1 MLRKLE
7 FSCRE
12 GNILAC
18 LHPKNDEIWLF
29 EAAEQPNRLNELM
42 GEATEIDGGA
52 GVHLFGHECTQ
63 LKSGVLRASALEI
76 RPSAARRS
84 TASTSAPQSANEH
97 NVRSA
102 QAANIRSVQVNA
114 SMNIPRS
121 SISLAASAPASG
133 AKAQKPT
140 GETLASYELFVSA
153 IVSALSYS
161 LIKYHEYLPLDFRTF
176 ALPSKRTT
184 LDGEDK
190 PVQGSHIASQT
201 VSLETLDV
209 RLTSTGTLVVSSKYL
224 QPSALRQMPST
235 PARPKHTKLWL
246 APGGRMARYLGLAP
260 RSNQIESDWH
270 PSKSPCWDQEQT
282 RRRIMPSANKLGWEN
297 DVHDWLHGYG
307 IVIDSKDAHSW
318 LKVQL
323 EPCSRYPVAK
333 DNDGNVQNTR
343 LKLKTITWPAKLCFE
358 YTLLDNVRGATSDRD
373 SGLDGGIEWLM
384 APEHGGVQ
392 DPLAFAEDWFA
403 GQEERE
409 QLIRSRTTARD
420 LARMS
425 AESAATNTQNQ
436 IQSPAVIN
444 ALRTNNHGD
453 LQAASGFYPT
463 PPDGIQ
469 SQGATASSMPDMPGA
484 TPASAGDHPLYSN
497 DDMKA
502 DDINA
507 PEDHTSTRS
516 SIEDIDIEHGQTGT
530 GGPFGVEAGPPSIEQ
545 STNNE
550 TFEELDEA
558 MFGGNAVTE
567 EDFSFFD
574 GPDID
579 DLDLDTMGQYP
590 VSTAEHGAFTSTAD
604 VDLAPPFNSTKERLS
619 ETSTQ
624 HFAKVA
630 TVGNGTVQDNEESD
644 KLILNAT
651 VDEHIA
657 KAESSIQSKE
667 SEATRGTARYSGS
680 IECANVAL
688 QKPDLLSPPLSP
700 VLVKRKLLPASMTP
714 KSRPSMSEQ
723 AIRDEANNKSAPPQ
737 SSLQSN
743 FDAVAFN
750 RTLTLT
756 DHKYASDGR
765 FWFLAKDGDVKEIP
779 IEVSNDSSRDTVL
792 PLIGSLRNDHNTLG
806 DKLTS
811 MVHDEADS
819 PALRTR
825 TSPVTP
831 PTDNESS
838 DSSPEDIEIQSG
850 NRLIL
855 DKAHKMLEQIQSES
869 AAVKR
874 KRDIS
879 DIGDGDGD
887 GDNDNDAATSSLGSP
902 RDSTPCAGSECL
914 DENPPSPWEIL
925 LPDVAAYSIAE
936 YVGVIHNEKGFS
948 FGLEG
953 EQLLIVA
960 QILVDQLISGTLQPL
975 KDHIRPGL
983 VNEAF
988 QSSNL
993 EHLHRSRIKE
1003 ATKSAFGNATP
1014 CDLHTF
1020 LAIEDLPPEP
1030 PLVGRVPLRPVHR
1043 RASTNKLVPLDN
1055 GTTNHASSVFR
1066 LPSPHVRVRR
1076 AEATMEV
1083 LPSALPFWETFGL
1096 SPCSGP
1102 KDVTACC
1109 IYPGGQGVE
1118 NAAVKFIERIG
1129 TVYES
1134 CRLGSHTL
1142 AGDLNRWEN
1151 GMISVWLDGLDKD
1164 KLNLGLAMRQFH
1176 DTCNELGQYLPG
1188 TLFTGQN
1195 VVIYLINPFEHPTAL
1210 VGVSAAFAS
1219 LCQAYLES
1227 SEYCKTSIKKIVLQI
1242 IPIDFITCASSV
1254 VVPSQSEYLDLA
1266 LEVYERCR
1274 SSEDIPTAH
1283 SRLTGLAPSIALAK
1297 PVPKRIGFKLSSEPP
1312 ATLLH
1317 ETPCLHVAYSQ
1328 SLDNR
1333 WLSAAWTDN
1342 QGRSQTYVSYCLGI
1356 KGSSHPLRPFREV
1369 AEEIWRTT
1377 LEMTAT
1383 RKVTWRVFIVK
1394 VGVMERKEVDLW
1406 TAFATQQ
1413 VQPVATIILLG
1424 TDPNPTLSVHPP
1436 SLQLSS
1442 GGFTQTGTYT
1452 APVATPQSSLSPDQF
1467 GNSTTS
1473 SAILA
1478 SSAGA
1483 ASAQASTDT
1492 PIDLDVESTLIDVTD
1507 ETWGLIPSHRLHNT
1521 HSLVDI
1527 NPALVSGYL
1536 LKRASAHDEKPFA
1549 ILGVN
1554 LLWVSGGQQQRP
1566 TAVLKEVLGMYRGL
1580 STLARAKGVIGVDST
1595 EPWHVAAAR
1604 KAASG
1609 LGWLM

>member
-1 MLRKLE
+1 MLRKLD
-7 FSCRE
+7 FSCKERS
-12 GNILAC
+12 ILAS

-29 EAAEQPNRLNELM
+29 EAAEQPTRLNELM

-52 GVHLFGHECTQ
+52 VVHLFGLECTQ
-63 LKSGVLRASALEI
+63 LKSGILRASALET

-84 TASTSAPQSANEH
+84 TASTSAPPSANEH

-102 QAANIRSVQVNA
+102 QAANTRSVQVNA
-114 SMNIPRS
+114 SMNNLKS
-121 SISLAASAPASG
+121 SVSLAASSPTSG

-161 LIKYHEYLPLDFRTF
+161 LIKCHEYLPLDFRTF

-190 PVQGSHIASQT
+190 PIQGSHNASQT

-209 RLTSTGTLVVSSKYL
+209 RLTSTGILVVSSKSL

-246 APGGRMARYLGLAP
+246 APGGRMARYLGLA
-260 RSNQIESDWH
+260 RCSNQKESDWH
-270 PSKSPCWDQEQT
+270 PSKSPYWDQEQT
-282 RRRIMPSANKLGWEN
+282 RWRIFPSANELRWKN
-297 DVHDWLHGYG
+297 DVQDWLYGYG
-307 IVIDSKDAHSW
+307 IVIDSKDALSW
-318 LKVQL
+318 LKVQI
-323 EPCSRYPVAK
+323 EPCSRYPFAK
-333 DNDGNVQNTR
+333 DNDGHVPNTG

-358 YTLLDNVRGATSDRD
+358 NILLENVRGATSDRD
-373 SGLDGGIEWLM
+373 SDLNGGIEWLM

-409 QLIRSRTTARD
+409 QLIRSRSIARD
-420 LARMS
+420 MARMS
-425 AESAATNTQNQ
+425 AESAAAHTQNQ

-469 SQGATASSMPDMPGA
+469 SQGATASSMPEMSGV

-497 DDMKA
+497 DDTKA
-502 DDINA
+502 DGTNP
-507 PEDHTSTRS
+507 PEDHTTTRS
-516 SIEDIDIEHGQTGT
+516 STENIDIEHGQTRTIGD
-530 GGPFGVEAGPPSIEQ
+530 FEVEADPPSIEQ

-579 DLDLDTMGQYP
+579 DLDLETMGQYP
-590 VSTAEHGAFTSTAD
+590 VSTAGHGAFTSTAD
-604 VDLAPPFNSTKERLS
+604 VDLAPPFSSTRERLS

-624 HFAKVA
+624 NFAEIA
-630 TVGNGTVQDNEESD
+630 TVDNDRVQDNEESD
-644 KLILNAT
+644 KLMLDAT
-651 VDEHIA
+651 VDEHTA

-667 SEATRGTARYSGS
+667 SGDTRETARYPGGN
-680 IECANVAL
+680 ECANVAL
-688 QKPDLLSPPLSP
+688 QHPDLLSPPLSP
-700 VLVKRKLLPASMTP
+700 VLVKKKLLPASMTP
-714 KSRPSMSEQ
+714 KSRPRMRER
-723 AIRDEANNKSAPPQ
+723 AIRDEVNNKPASPQ

-750 RTLTLT
+750 RTLSLT

-765 FWFLAKDGDVKEIP
+765 FWFLAKDGNIKEIP

-811 MVHDEADS
+811 RIHDEADP

-831 PTDNESS
+831 PSDNESS
-838 DSSPEDIEIQSG
+838 DSSPENIELQSE
-850 NRLIL
+850 NRLVL
-855 DKAHKMLEQIQSES
+855 DKGHRIHEQIQAES
-869 AAVKR
+869 AAIKR

-879 DIGDGDGD
+879 DIGD
-887 GDNDNDAATSSLGSP
+887 NDNDAATSSFASP
-902 RDSTPCAGSECL
+902 QDSTPCADSECL
-914 DENPPSPWEIL
+914 DENPLSPREVL

-936 YVGVIHNEKGFS
+936 FVNVIHYEKGLF

-953 EQLLIVA
+953 EQLVIVA
-960 QILVDQLISGTLQPL
+960 QILADQLISGTLQPL
-975 KDHIRPGL
+975 KDQIRPGL

-988 QSSNL
+988 QSSSP
-993 EHLHRSRIKE
+993 EHLNQSRIKE
-1003 ATKSAFGNATP
+1003 ATKSAFGNATQ

-1030 PLVGRVPLRPVHR
+1030 PLIGRVPLRPVHR

-1083 LPSALPFWETFGL
+1083 LPSALPFWEIFGL

-1102 KDVTACC
+1102 KNVTACC
-1109 IYPGGQGVE
+1109 IYPGSQGVE
-1118 NAAVKFIERIG
+1118 NAAAKFIERIG

-1151 GMISVWLDGLDKD
+1151 GMIPVWLDGLDND
-1164 KLNLGLAMRQFH
+1164 KLDLGLAVRQFH
-1176 DTCNELGQYLPG
+1176 DTCNELGQYLAG
-1188 TLFTGQN
+1188 TLCTGQN
-1195 VVIYLINPFEHPTAL
+1195 VVIYLVNPFEHPTAL
-1210 VGVSAAFAS
+1210 VGVGAAFAS
-1219 LCQAYLES
+1219 LSQVYLES
-1227 SEYCKTSIKKIVLQI
+1227 SEYCKISIHKIVLQI
-1242 IPIDFITCASSV
+1242 IPIDFITCASSL
-1254 VVPSQSEYLDLA
+1254 VVPSQPEYLDLA
-1266 LEVYERCR
+1266 LEVYERCS
-1274 SSEDIPTAH
+1274 SSEDIPT
-1283 SRLTGLAPSIALAK
+1283 SRSPLTRNAPLIALAK
-1297 PVPKRIGFKLSSEPP
+1297 PVPKRIGFKLSAEPP

-1328 SLDNR
+1328 CLDNR

-1342 QGRSQTYVSYCLGI
+1342 QGRSQTHVSYCLGI
-1356 KGSSHPLRPFREV
+1356 RGSSHPLRPFREV
-1369 AEEIWRTT
+1369 AEEIWKTT
-1377 LEMTAT
+1377 LEMTST

-1413 VQPVATIILLG
+1413 SQPVATIILLG

-1442 GGFTQTGTYT
+1442 GGFTRTGTYT
-1452 APVATPQSSLSPDQF
+1452 TPVATPQPSTLSPDQF
-1467 GNSTTS
+1467 GNSATP
-1473 SAILA
+1473 SALLA
-1478 SSAGA
+1478 SSAGTA
-1483 ASAQASTDT
+1483 NAPTPTDI
-1492 PIDLDVESTLIDVTD
+1492 PIDLDTDSTLIDVTD

-1580 STLARAKGVIGVDST
+1580 STLARAKRVIGVDST

-1604 KAASG
+1604 KAVLG